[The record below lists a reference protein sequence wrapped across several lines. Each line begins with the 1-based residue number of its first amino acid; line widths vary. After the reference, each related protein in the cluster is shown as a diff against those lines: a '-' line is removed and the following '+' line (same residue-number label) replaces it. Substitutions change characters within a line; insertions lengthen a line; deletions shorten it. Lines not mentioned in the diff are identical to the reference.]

1 MIYANKNSG
10 GSALSTFTLPLQN
23 NQNPLQTFPNKLP
36 HPSPKPQQDASH
48 PHQVLLDPTGSFI
61 LVPDLGADIIR
72 VNAIDKAS
80 GKLRSCPEIPFKAG
94 SGPRHGV
101 FWTGEEDE
109 ETMLYTVSELGGNF
123 IGFSVDYDGDDGCPV
138 FNETQSIIPY
148 KDGKLPEGATPS
160 GIKIEGGFVYV
171 SIRSDQGFAPNDS
184 MVTLTRAEDG
194 TVAFRDL
201 TSSYGKVPRT
211 FVINKA
217 GNLVAIGNQ
226 ASSNVVIVSRDVESG
241 KLGDKVAS
249 LQVGEPGT
257 VGQAEGLSSVIWD
270 E

>member
-1 MIYANKNSG
+1 M
-10 GSALSTFTLPLQN
+10 
-23 NQNPLQTFPNKLP
+23 QTFPYKLS

-80 GKLRSCPEIPFKAG
+80 GKLRTCPEIPFKAG

-101 FWTGEEDE
+101 FWTGESGKKG
-109 ETMLYTVSELGGNF
+109 ETMLYTVSELGGNLTA
-123 IGFSVDYDGDDGCPV
+123 FSVDYDHGKDGCPV
-138 FNETQSIIPY
+138 FNEVQSMVPY
-148 KDGKLPEGATPS
+148 KDGNLPKGATPS
-160 GIKIEGGFVYV
+160 GIMLKGGLIYV
-171 SIRSDQGFAPNDS
+171 SIRSDQGFAPSDS
-184 MVTLTRAEDG
+184 MVTLTRADDG
-194 TVAFRDL
+194 TVAFRDD
-201 TSSYGKVPRT
+201 SPSYGKVPRT

-217 GNLVAIGNQ
+217 GDLVAIGNQ

-241 KLGDKVAS
+241 KLGEKVAS

-257 VGQAEGLSSVIWD
+257 VGQPEGLSSVIWD

>member
-1 MIYANKNSG
+1 M
-10 GSALSTFTLPLQN
+10 
-23 NQNPLQTFPNKLP
+23 QTFPYKLT

-72 VNAIDKAS
+72 VNAIENAS
-80 GKLRSCPEIPFKAG
+80 GKLKTCPEIPFKAG

-101 FWTGEEDE
+101 FWTGEDK
-109 ETMLYTVSELGGNF
+109 ETMLYTVSELGGNLTA
-123 IGFSVDYDGDDGCPV
+123 FSVDYDQGKEGCPV
-138 FNETQSIIPY
+138 FNEMQSIMPY
-148 KDGKLPEGATPS
+148 EHGQLPEGATPS
-160 GIKIEGGFVYV
+160 GIKIVGDGRIYV
-171 SIRSDQGFAPNDS
+171 SIRSDQGFAPSDS
-184 MVTLTRAEDG
+184 MVTLSRADDG

-201 TSSYGKVPRT
+201 SSSYGKVPRT

-217 GNLVAIGNQ
+217 GDLVAIGNQ

-241 KLGDKVAS
+241 KLGEKVAS

-257 VGQAEGLSSVIWD
+257 VGKPEGLSSVIWD

>member
-1 MIYANKNSG
+1 M
-10 GSALSTFTLPLQN
+10 
-23 NQNPLQTFPNKLP
+23 QTFPYKLA

-61 LVPDLGADIIR
+61 LIPDLGADIIR

-80 GKLRSCPEIPFKAG
+80 GKLRTCPEIPFKAG

-101 FWTGEEDE
+101 FWTGEDEED
-109 ETMLYTVSELGGNF
+109 ETMLYTVSELGGYF
-123 IGFSVDYDGDDGCPV
+123 IGFSVDYDDGKDDGCPV

-160 GIKIEGGFVYV
+160 GIKIEGGFIYV

-217 GNLVAIGNQ
+217 GDLVAIGNQ

-249 LQVGEPGT
+249 LQVGEPGK